1 MNRKVVNET
10 HLYLQANSAISTQPT
25 FCTYEKTTLL
35 YFLAIVDLN
44 LRKTEKCSMQEKKKF
59 SHLVN
64 KKLHILMSTDKRASR
79 DPW

>member
-1 MNRKVVNET
+1 MQYCVDET
-10 HLYLQANSAISTQPT
+10 YPCLQANSAILTQPT